1 MLSFTIATR
10 STISPLRMIAVRRLN
25 STSSVNAA
33 PRPAPKSKGQ
43 GLNQPKYI
51 FWGWTAL
58 IFVAGYGYFTV
69 KANNTAKKRE
79 FMIRQGQELQQ
90 RNAAL
95 AEDGQ
100 PPANAPPVLMSSGS
114 QEKYAQSPLQSLAA
128 AFNRQT
134 TQRSRNPTNANS
146 E

>member
-1 MLSFTIATR
+1 MLTSTIMATR
-10 STISPLRMIAVRRLN
+10 STAPSLRTMAARRLN
-25 STSSVNAA
+25 STSSANAA
-33 PRPAPKSKGQ
+33 PRPAPKRQ
-43 GLNQPKYI
+43 GSNQPKYI

-58 IFVAGYGYFTV
+58 IFIAGYGYFTV

-90 RNAAL
+90 RNATL

-100 PPANAPPVLMSSGS
+100 PPANAPTVLLSSGS
-114 QEKYAQSPLQSLAA
+114 QEKYAQSPMQSLAA

-134 TQRSRNPTNANS
+134 TQRSRNPSNANS